1 MIKCP
6 NCSAE
11 LSFDVDAQ
19 QVTCEYCGSKFDPKE
34 LTATVKSAGEQEEI
48 IDPNN
53 AIEGK
58 SYTCSQCGAKLMTFD
73 ETAITFCSYCGSQ
86 AMIESKMMKTNKPDY
101 IIPFKKNKDQ
111 CIKAYKKKLSK
122 ALFAPSYMKSDIVV
136 SKFRG
141 IFMPYC
147 VYTLGKKGIIS
158 NDGSKFKKRRGDYD
172 YYDDYR
178 IDSDI
183 DAEYQG
189 ISYDLVSKF
198 YDQFSHAIPHD
209 YREAC
214 EFNPN
219 YLTGFYAD
227 TKDVANNIYDGEAIK
242 LARNDSYHYLSKRK
256 EFRKY
261 GCSHPKANLDITD
274 RKIGMFPIYFL
285 AVRDKKEEKVNYAV
299 VNGQTGKVA
308 MDLPID
314 FKKYIIGSLLLTI
327 PIFLLFE
334 LTLFLLPTLVV
345 LLAIIFSLISVCI
358 SNSQLNKVY
367 ARENH
372 TEDRGYLKAVKNEV
386 LPVVDDDDKEKKVP
400 KIKQKVPKMPFKE
413 KLTKYMYKQIIA
425 IIIAVIVLA
434 MEPVHDYYYY
444 GAAILSLLLT
454 IWAFYDLVKEH
465 NLLVS
470 SKLPQL
476 EKRGGDEH
484 E

>member
-11 LSFDVDAQ
+11 LKYDVDAQ
-19 QVTCEYCGSKFDPKE
+19 QVTCDYCGSKFDPKE
-34 LTATVKSAGEQEEI
+34 LNATVKKAGEQKEY
-48 IDPNN
+48 DSNN
-53 AIEGK
+53 VIEGK

-86 AMIESKMMKTNKPDY
+86 AMIESKMMKTNMPDF
-101 IIPFKKNKDQ
+101 IIPFKKNQDE
-111 CIKAYKKKLSK
+111 CVKAYKKKLSK

-147 VYTLGKKGIIS
+147 VYTLSKNGNIE
-158 NDGSKFKKRRGDYD
+158 NTGSKFTKRRGDYD

-178 IDSDI
+178 IDAQI
-183 DAEYQG
+183 DAEYKG
-189 ISYDLVSKF
+189 MSYDLVSKF
-198 YDQFSHAIPHD
+198 YDQFSHAIPHNFN
-209 YREAC
+209 EA
-214 EFNPN
+214 EHVNPN

-227 TKDVANNIYDGEAIK
+227 TKDVPNNIYDGEATK
-242 LARNDSYHYLSKRK
+242 LARNDSTHYLRKRK

-261 GCSHPKANLDITD
+261 GCSSPVAMLDVSE

-285 AVRDKKEEKVNYAV
+285 AIRDKKNENVNYAV

-314 FKKYIIGSLLLTI
+314 FKKYILGSLILTI

-334 LTLFLLPTLVV
+334 LGLFLLPRVV
-345 LLAIIFSLISVCI
+345 LFLSILFSIISLFI

-367 ARENH
+367 DREHH
-372 TEDRGYLKAVKNEV
+372 TSDKGFMKSLRDSAVEEKVEEMGNKKIGKN
-386 LPVVDDDDKEKKVP
+386 KV
-400 KIKQKVPKMPFKE
+400 KTKMPFKY
-413 KLTKYMYKQIIA
+413 KFSKYLYKQFIALAICLLIAAINPFQDYINYGGAIIA
-425 IIIAVIVLA
+425 
-434 MEPVHDYYYY
+434 
-444 GAAILSLLLT
+444 LLLT
-454 IWAFYDLVKEH
+454 IWTFYDLVKEH

-470 SKLPQL
+470 NKLPQL
-476 EKRGGDEH
+476 EKRGGDER